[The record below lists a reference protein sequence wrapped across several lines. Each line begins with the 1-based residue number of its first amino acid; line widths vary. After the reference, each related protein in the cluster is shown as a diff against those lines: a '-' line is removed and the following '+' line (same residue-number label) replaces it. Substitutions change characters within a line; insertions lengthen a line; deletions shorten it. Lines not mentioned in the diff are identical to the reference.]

1 MKITGFPM
9 KRNQSTT
16 SVPARVQGFGGK
28 RPGSGRRWLAL
39 GVWMVFQ
46 LILGARLQV
55 TAASFTYQGRLT
67 DGSTLPTGSYDFTFK
82 VYDALTSGTQVGS
95 AVALSAVGVTN
106 GVFTVALDFGDGVFT
121 GANRWLEMSA
131 RTAGTG
137 TLEVFTPRQP
147 ITSVPYALYAL
158 ASPADAATTALTA
171 RVAALESMLSS
182 GITATSLTES
192 DSSLLARGFIK
203 IGKMD
208 ATGWV
213 TGTTTGLPTARYGHA
228 GVWTGSRL
236 LIWGGIV
243 SGSVAQSGASY
254 DPGADEWTALPT
266 VAAPSAR
273 SGQTAVWTGSQM
285 VIWGGTGGGYLDSG
299 ASYSPTAMAWTSTA
313 SSGVPAGRSEHVAV
327 WTGGRMVVW
336 GGRNASG
343 LLSDGGSYDVGASA
357 WTALPTA
364 NAPAARRYASAV
376 WTGSNVIV
384 FGGEGSSGYLASGAT
399 LPFTSSGTTAGAW
412 QALAT
417 LNAPSA
423 RALHTAVWTGSKMI
437 VWGGKGTGGSPLSDG
452 ASYNPTTGTW
462 SPLSSVGAPAAR
474 HSHVAQWTGAE
485 MLILG
490 GETAGG
496 TTATGAAY
504 DPATDQWRTLP
515 TTGNPVARSGSVGVW
530 SGSELIVFGGLSS
543 SSPVT
548 PIASLQRLNPQ
559 PTWYLFRKP

>member
-1 MKITGFPM
+1 M
-9 KRNQSTT
+9 R
-16 SVPARVQGFGGK
+16 
-28 RPGSGRRWLAL
+28 
-39 GVWMVFQ
+39 
-46 LILGARLQV
+46 
-55 TAASFTYQGRLT
+55 AASFTYQGRLT

-82 VYDALTSGTQVGS
+82 VFDAATSGTQVGA

-137 TLEVFTPRQP
+137 TLEVFSPRQP
-147 ITSVPYALYAL
+147 VTSVPYALHAL
-158 ASPADAATTALTA
+158 ASPADAALAALSA
-171 RVAALESMLSS
+171 RVTALESMLSS
-182 GITATSLTES
+182 GITATSTTDS
-192 DSSLLARGFIK
+192 DSSLLARGFVN
-203 IGKMD
+203 IGKVD

-243 SGSVAQSGASY
+243 SGSGAQSGAAY
-254 DPGADEWTALPT
+254 DPGTDEWTVLPT
-266 VAAPSAR
+266 AAAPSAR
-273 SGQTAVWTGSQM
+273 SGHTAVWTGSQM

-313 SSGVPAGRSEHVAV
+313 GTGMPAGRSEHVAT
-327 WTGGRMVVW
+327 WTGARMVVW

-343 LLSDGGSYDVGASA
+343 LLSDGGSYDVGSA
-357 WTALPTA
+357 TWTALPTA
-364 NAPAARRYASAV
+364 SAPAARRYASAV
-376 WTGSNVIV
+376 WTGANVIV
-384 FGGEGSSGYLASGAT
+384 FGGEGTSGYLASGAA
-399 LPFTSSGTTAGAW
+399 LPFTSGGTTAGAW

-417 LNAPSA
+417 LNAPTA

-437 VWGGKGTGGSPLSDG
+437 VWGGKGSGGSPLSDG

-462 SPLSSVGAPAAR
+462 TALSTVNAPAAR
-474 HSHVAQWTGAE
+474 HGHVAQWTGAE

-515 TTGNPVARSGSVGVW
+515 TLGNPVARSGSVGVW